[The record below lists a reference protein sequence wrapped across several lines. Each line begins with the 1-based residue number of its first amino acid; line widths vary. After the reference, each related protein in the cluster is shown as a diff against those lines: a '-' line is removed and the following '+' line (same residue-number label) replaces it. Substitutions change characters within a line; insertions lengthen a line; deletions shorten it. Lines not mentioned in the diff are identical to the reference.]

1 MDRWAS
7 IPSRWL
13 VSFKLDARRRFRAQ
27 TPWRRDAASLS
38 LTLTLTSLRRPRPS
52 STDRQHNDV
61 TRTAKDDAISGV
73 MHCRPRRR
81 LRHHLRRC
89 RRRWRPVGPSI
100 SPRFRLQSR
109 DSLEFSASSRSTGRP
124 RGSFR
129 RGSPKHV
136 AVSRYYPMI
145 QWIQPLTLYR
155 VSSVYQ
161 IISNV
166 LVLVLVM
173 KTLEFLYVPRNQQRV
188 NPLLITFP
196 SQWCLACWKWGNF

>member
-13 VSFKLDARRRFRAQ
+13 LSFKLDARCRFRAQ

-38 LTLTLTSLRRPRPS
+38 LALTLTSLRRPRPS

-109 DSLEFSASSRSTGRP
+109 DSLEFSASSRSTESP

-129 RGSPKHV
+129 RGSRNHVAASRYYLANDDTVNTTVDSLPSFECLPKNFKRACACHEDARV
-136 AVSRYYPMI
+136 FMRATEPTTRQSVADHFPIRAVSR
-145 QWIQPLTLYR
+145 L
-155 VSSVYQ
+155 
-161 IISNV
+161 
-166 LVLVLVM
+166 
-173 KTLEFLYVPRNQQRV
+173 LEMR
-188 NPLLITFP
+188 
-196 SQWCLACWKWGNF
+196 